1 MNVEALEDVKAQRDN
16 TKKMQKQY
24 DKQFGFNH
32 FPYTHGEQ
40 LEKARAEYSDAYKA
54 EMKA

>member
-40 LEKARAEYSDAYKA
+40 LEKARAEYSEAYKA
-54 EMKA
+54 EM